1 MVFVSCVDF
10 AHGVDSH
17 GLKPAWISLFLDPA
31 AGVAG
36 LAFGDMEL
44 GFAVV
49 LGGLG
54 NERNLIGTDTK
65 HPADLD
71 DVAPGLQEQPDQLQ
85 QLGRIAM
92 TD

>member
-1 MVFVSCVDF
+1 MLQV
-10 AHGVDSH
+10 
-17 GLKPAWISLFLDPA
+17 LL
-31 AGVAG
+31 
-36 LAFGDMEL
+36 FGDTEL

-49 LGGLG
+49 VGGLG
-54 NERNLIGTDTK
+54 NQYHLPDTK

-71 DVAPGLQEQPDQLQ
+71 DVAPGLQKQLDQLQ